1 MAVRVLPAGTIGIPL
16 NPTPAPEPPPLE
28 VEDDVP
34 TLHLVGRSE
43 QRLAQALFETE
54 AVDEPYSPD
63 TVRALRLLAMDN
75 LVDIIQLRE
84 AVQERD
90 AQVAALTGE
99 VDMWRTRALEEH
111 AQRGVEQTRGR
122 PPRARAG
129 DRAAQRAD
137 PQRDPVRRA
146 GLAPQ
151 ALVPAHRRALIR
163 ARLAVGCVAAPAP
176 R

>member
-90 AQVAALTGE
+90 AQIVELTGE
-99 VDMWRTRALEEH
+99 VDMWRTRAVEGH
-111 AQRGVEQTRGR
+111 VQRAVEQRE
-122 PPRARAG
+122 A
-129 DRAAQRAD
+129 
-137 PQRDPVRRA
+137 VRRERE
-146 GLAPQ
+146 
-151 ALVPAHRRALIR
+151 LVTVLHGELIR
-163 ARLAVGCVAAPAP
+163 NETLSGELAWRRKPWFRRIGQH
-176 R
+176 

>member
-16 NPTPAPEPPPLE
+16 NPIPAPEPSPLE

-84 AVQERD
+84 LVQERD
-90 AQVAALTGE
+90 AQVVELTAE
-99 VDMWRTRALEEH
+99 VDMWRGRALDEH
-111 AQRGVEQTRGR
+111 ALRGMDQREATRR
-122 PPRARAG
+122 ERDLVTVLHSELVRNEVLAG
-129 DRAAQRAD
+129 ELSW
-137 PQRDPVRRA
+137 RRKPWFKRI
-146 GLAPQ
+146 GK
-151 ALVPAHRRALIR
+151 H
-163 ARLAVGCVAAPAP
+163 
-176 R
+176 

>member
-16 NPTPAPEPPPLE
+16 NPTSDPEPPPLE

-43 QRLAQALFETE
+43 QRLAQALFQSE

-90 AQVAALTGE
+90 AQVVALTSE
-99 VDMWRTRALEEH
+99 VDMWRARALAEH
-111 AQRGVEQTRGR
+111 AERGVEQRE
-122 PPRARAG
+122 A
-129 DRAAQRAD
+129 
-137 PQRDPVRRA
+137 VRRERE
-146 GLAPQ
+146 
-151 ALVPAHRRALIR
+151 LVTVLHSELIR
-163 ARLAVGCVAAPAP
+163 NETLSGELAWRRKPWFRRIGQH
-176 R
+176 

>member
-90 AQVAALTGE
+90 AQITELNGE
-99 VDMWRTRALEEH
+99 VDMWRTRAVEGH
-111 AQRGVEQTRGR
+111 VQRAVEQRE
-122 PPRARAG
+122 A
-129 DRAAQRAD
+129 
-137 PQRDPVRRA
+137 VRRERE
-146 GLAPQ
+146 
-151 ALVPAHRRALIR
+151 LVTVLHSELIR
-163 ARLAVGCVAAPAP
+163 NETLSGELAWRRKPWFRRIGQH
-176 R
+176 

>member
-43 QRLAQALFETE
+43 QRLAEALFQTE
-54 AVDEPYSPD
+54 LVDEPYSPD

-84 AVQERD
+84 AVEERD
-90 AQVAALTGE
+90 AQLAALTSE
-99 VDMWRTRALEEH
+99 VDMWCSRAIDEH
-111 AQRGVEQTRGR
+111 AQRG
-122 PPRARAG
+122 A
-129 DRAAQRAD
+129 DQREAVW
-137 PQRDPVRRA
+137 RERE
-146 GLAPQ
+146 
-151 ALVPAHRRALIR
+151 LVTVLHSELIR
-163 ARLAVGCVAAPAP
+163 NETLSNELAWLRKPWFRRIGGH
-176 R
+176 

>member
-16 NPTPAPEPPPLE
+16 NPIPAPEPPPLE

-54 AVDEPYSPD
+54 AVDEPYSAD

-84 AVQERD
+84 VVQERD
-90 AQVAALTGE
+90 AQVVELTAE
-99 VDMWRTRALEEH
+99 LDQWRGRALDE
-111 AQRGVEQTRGR
+111 
-122 PPRARAG
+122 
-129 DRAAQRAD
+129 
-137 PQRDPVRRA
+137 
-146 GLAPQ
+146 
-151 ALVPAHRRALIR
+151 RALRAMDQREATRRERDLVTVLHSELIR
-163 ARLAVGCVAAPAP
+163 NEALAGELSWRRKPWFK
-176 R
+176 RIGKH

>member
-16 NPTPAPEPPPLE
+16 NPTAAPEPPPLE
-28 VEDDVP
+28 MEDDVP

-43 QRLAQALFETE
+43 QRLAQALFQSE

-84 AVQERD
+84 IVQERD

-99 VDMWRTRALEEH
+99 VDLWRARALEEH
-111 AQRGVEQTRGR
+111 AQRGVEQREAVHR
-122 PPRARAG
+122 ER
-129 DRAAQRAD
+129 Q
-137 PQRDPVRRA
+137 
-146 GLAPQ
+146 
-151 ALVPAHRRALIR
+151 LVTVLHSELIR
-163 ARLAVGCVAAPAP
+163 NETLSGELAWRRKPWFRRIG
-176 R
+176 RQ

>member
-16 NPTPAPEPPPLE
+16 NPIPAPEPPPLE

-84 AVQERD
+84 VVQERD
-90 AQVAALTGE
+90 AQVVELTARSTCGAGARL
-99 VDMWRTRALEEH
+99 DEH
-111 AQRGVEQTRGR
+111 ALRGIDQREATRRERDLVTVLHSELVRNEVLEGELSWRRKPWFRRIGR
-122 PPRARAG
+122 
-129 DRAAQRAD
+129 
-137 PQRDPVRRA
+137 
-146 GLAPQ
+146 
-151 ALVPAHRRALIR
+151 H
-163 ARLAVGCVAAPAP
+163 
-176 R
+176 

>member
-16 NPTPAPEPPPLE
+16 NPVPAPEPPPLE

-43 QRLAQALFETE
+43 QRLAQALFETDG
-54 AVDEPYSPD
+54 VDEPYSPD

-90 AQVAALTGE
+90 AQIAELTGE
-99 VDMWRTRALEEH
+99 VDLWRTRAVEGH
-111 AQRGVEQTRGR
+111 VQRAVEQRE
-122 PPRARAG
+122 A
-129 DRAAQRAD
+129 
-137 PQRDPVRRA
+137 VRRERELVTVLHSEFIRNETLS
-146 GLAPQ
+146 GVLAW
-151 ALVPAHRRALIR
+151 RRKPWFRRI
-163 ARLAVGCVAAPAP
+163 GQH
-176 R
+176 

>member
-16 NPTPAPEPPPLE
+16 NPTAAPEPPPLE

-43 QRLAQALFETE
+43 QRLAQALFQTD

-84 AVQERD
+84 IVQERD
-90 AQVAALTGE
+90 AQMAALTGE
-99 VDMWRTRALEEH
+99 VDIWRARALEEH
-111 AQRGVEQTRGR
+111 AQRGVEQRE
-122 PPRARAG
+122 A
-129 DRAAQRAD
+129 
-137 PQRDPVRRA
+137 VRRERE
-146 GLAPQ
+146 
-151 ALVPAHRRALIR
+151 LVTVLHSELIR
-163 ARLAVGCVAAPAP
+163 NETLSGELAWRRKPWFRRIG
-176 R
+176 RH

>member
-16 NPTPAPEPPPLE
+16 NPASAPEPPPLE

-43 QRLAQALFETE
+43 QRLAQALFQSE

-84 AVQERD
+84 AVQDRD
-90 AQVAALTGE
+90 AQVVALTSE
-99 VDMWRTRALEEH
+99 VDMWRARALAEH
-111 AQRGVEQTRGR
+111 AERGVEQRE
-122 PPRARAG
+122 A
-129 DRAAQRAD
+129 
-137 PQRDPVRRA
+137 VRRERE
-146 GLAPQ
+146 
-151 ALVPAHRRALIR
+151 LVTVLHSELIR
-163 ARLAVGCVAAPAP
+163 NETLSGELAWRRKPWFRRVG
-176 R
+176 RH

>member
-16 NPTPAPEPPPLE
+16 NPTPAPEPPPLA

-43 QRLAQALFETE
+43 QRLAEALFQTE
-54 AVDEPYSPD
+54 SVDEPYSPD

-90 AQVAALTGE
+90 AQLAALTSE
-99 VDMWRTRALEEH
+99 VDMWRSRAIDEH
-111 AQRGVEQTRGR
+111 AQRGV
-122 PPRARAG
+122 
-129 DRAAQRAD
+129 DQREAVW
-137 PQRDPVRRA
+137 RERE
-146 GLAPQ
+146 
-151 ALVPAHRRALIR
+151 LVTVLHSELIR
-163 ARLAVGCVAAPAP
+163 NETLSNELAWRRKPWFRRIGGH
-176 R
+176 

>member
-16 NPTPAPEPPPLE
+16 NPVPEPPPLE
-28 VEDDVP
+28 VEEDIP

-75 LVDIIQLRE
+75 LIDIIQLRE

-90 AQVAALTGE
+90 AQVAALSAE
-99 VDMWRTRALEEH
+99 VDTWRARALEEH
-111 AQRGVEQTRGR
+111 AHRGVEQRE
-122 PPRARAG
+122 A
-129 DRAAQRAD
+129 
-137 PQRDPVRRA
+137 VRRERE
-146 GLAPQ
+146 
-151 ALVPAHRRALIR
+151 LVTVLHSELIR
-163 ARLAVGCVAAPAP
+163 NETLSGELAWRRKPWFRRVG
-176 R
+176 RH

>member
-28 VEDDVP
+28 AVDDVP

-54 AVDEPYSPD
+54 GVDEPYSPD

-90 AQVAALTGE
+90 AQIAELTGD
-99 VDMWRTRALEEH
+99 VDMWRTRAVESH
-111 AQRGVEQTRGR
+111 VQRAVEQRE
-122 PPRARAG
+122 A
-129 DRAAQRAD
+129 
-137 PQRDPVRRA
+137 VRRERE
-146 GLAPQ
+146 
-151 ALVPAHRRALIR
+151 LVTVLHSELIR
-163 ARLAVGCVAAPAP
+163 NEILSGELAWRRKPWFRRIGQH
-176 R
+176 

>member
-16 NPTPAPEPPPLE
+16 KPAPAPEPPPLE
-28 VEDDVP
+28 VEDEVP

-43 QRLAQALFETE
+43 QRLAQALFETD

-90 AQVAALTGE
+90 AQVAALSAE
-99 VDMWRTRALEEH
+99 LDLWRTRAVEEH
-111 AQRGVEQTRGR
+111 AQRDVEQRE
-122 PPRARAG
+122 A
-129 DRAAQRAD
+129 
-137 PQRDPVRRA
+137 VRRERE
-146 GLAPQ
+146 
-151 ALVPAHRRALIR
+151 LVTVLHNELIR
-163 ARLAVGCVAAPAP
+163 NETLSGELAWRRKPWFRRVG
-176 R
+176 RH